1 MNFNAK
7 DLLKV
12 KPLRRLFPAAILF
25 VTLASLAAA
34 QSAPPAAAP
43 SPLQKSVEA
52 YLRNAFALG
61 PDVQITVG
69 VPTEI
74 GNSGLMET
82 NIDVKTDQGSD
93 KVKMYITKDGH
104 YLLRGEISDLTKDPL
119 VENTSKMDL
128 KGAPVLG
135 DPNAKLTIVEY
146 GDFECPVCRNL
157 HDALRG
163 ILPNYPQVKLIFK
176 DYPLDAMHPWAR
188 TAALG
193 GRCVY
198 QQNPPTF
205 WKYFDYV
212 YDQQDLISASNVY
225 DKVVDFAGQNALNV
239 DTFKACLAG
248 PQAAAEVD
256 ASIANGNL
264 LEVRSTPT
272 VFVSGRRVV
281 GADPHA
287 IQQYI
292 DYELAQIKS
301 GRK

>member
-1 MNFNAK
+1 
-7 DLLKV
+7 V
-12 KPLRRLFPAAILF
+12 KPLRLLPATLFALAF
-25 VTLASLAAA
+25 ASLGAA
-34 QSAPPAAAP
+34 QSAPSASAP
-43 SPLQKSVEA
+43 SPIQRSVEA

-61 PDVQITVG
+61 PDVQVTVG
-69 VPTEI
+69 TPAEI
-74 GNSGLMET
+74 GNSGLLET
-82 NIDVKTDQGSD
+82 DIDVKTDQGSD

-104 YLLRGEISDLTKDPL
+104 YLLRGELSDLSKDPL
-119 VENTSKMDL
+119 VENISKMDL

-135 DPNAKLTIVEY
+135 DPNAPITIVEY

-163 ILPNYPQVKLIFK
+163 ILPNYPQVKLVFK
-176 DYPLDAMHPWAR
+176 DFPLDAVHPWAR

-198 QQNPPTF
+198 QQNPKLF

-225 DKVVDFAGQNALNV
+225 AKVVDFAGQNALNV
-239 DTFKACLAG
+239 DTFKACMAA
-248 PQAAAEVD
+248 PQAAADVD

-272 VFVSGRRVV
+272 IFVNGRRVV

-292 DYELAQIKS
+292 DFEIAQ
-301 GRK
+301 RKAAKK

>member
-1 MNFNAK
+1 MKTSLRLIPAVVSVA
-7 DLLKV
+7 LV
-12 KPLRRLFPAAILF
+12 PL
-25 VTLASLAAA
+25 LAAA
-34 QSAPPAAAP
+34 QSNAPAAPPSAV
-43 SPLQKSVEA
+43 QKSVEA

-69 VPTEI
+69 APAEV
-74 GNSGLMET
+74 GNSGLLQT
-82 NIDVKTDQGSD
+82 DIDVKTEQGSD
-93 KVKMYITKDGH
+93 KVKMYITKDGR
-104 YLLRGEISDLTKDPL
+104 YLLRGELSDLTKDPL

-135 DPNAKLTIVEY
+135 DPKAPITIVEY
-146 GDFECPVCRNL
+146 ADFECPVCRNL
-157 HDALRG
+157 HDVLHG
-163 ILPNYPQVKLIFK
+163 LLPNNPQVKLVFK
-176 DYPLDAMHPWAR
+176 DFPLDALHPWAR

-198 QQNPPTF
+198 QQSPQAF
-205 WKYFDYV
+205 WKYYDFV

-225 DKVVDFAGQNALNV
+225 DKVVDFAGQNALNP
-239 DTFKACLAG
+239 DSLKACLAA

-272 VFVSGRRVV
+272 LFVSGRRVV

-292 DYELAQIKS
+292 DYELAQLKA
-301 GRK
+301 GKK

>member
-1 MNFNAK
+1 MK
-7 DLLKV
+7 T
-12 KPLRRLFPAAILF
+12 PLRLTIATVILLAA
-25 VTLASLAAA
+25 ASFTAA
-34 QSAPPAAAP
+34 QSATP
-43 SPLQKSVEA
+43 SALQKSVEA
-52 YLRNAFALG
+52 YLRHNFALG

-69 VPTEI
+69 APTEV

-93 KVKMYITKDGH
+93 KVKMYITKDGR
-104 YLLRGEISDLTKDPL
+104 YLLRGELSDLTKDPL
-119 VENTSKMDL
+119 VENSSKFDL

-135 DPNAKLTIVEY
+135 NPNAPVTIVEY

-157 HDALRG
+157 HDAMRG

-176 DYPLDAMHPWAR
+176 DFPLDTIHPWAR
-188 TAALG
+188 TAALA

-198 QQNPPTF
+198 QQNPETF

-212 YDQQDLISASNVY
+212 YDHQDLFSAANVY
-225 DKVVDFAGQNALNV
+225 DKVVDFAGQNALNPE
-239 DTFKACLAG
+239 TLKSCLAA

-256 ASIANGNL
+256 ASIANGGL

-272 VFVSGRRVV
+272 IFVNGRRVN

-287 IQQYI
+287 VQQYI
-292 DYELAQIKS
+292 DYELAQLKS
-301 GRK
+301 AKK

>member
-1 MNFNAK
+1 MK
-7 DLLKV
+7 PHRLLTAT
-12 KPLRRLFPAAILF
+12 LLA
-25 VTLASLAAA
+25 VTFASITAG

-43 SPLQKSVEA
+43 SALQKSVEA

-69 VPTEI
+69 APTEI

-82 NIDVKTDQGSD
+82 SIDVKTDQGAD
-93 KVKMYITKDGH
+93 KVKMYVTKDGH
-104 YLLRGEISDLTKDPL
+104 YLLRGELSDLTKDPL
-119 VENTSKMDL
+119 LENTSKMDL

-135 DPNAKLTIVEY
+135 DPKATITIVEY

-176 DYPLDAMHPWAR
+176 DFPLDALHPWAR

-198 QQNPPTF
+198 QQNPTAF
-205 WKYFDYV
+205 WKYYDYI
-212 YDQQDLISASNVY
+212 YDQQDLISASNIY
-225 DKVVDFAGQNALNV
+225 DKVVDFTGQNALNA
-239 DTFKACLAG
+239 DTLKACMAG

-272 VFVSGRRVV
+272 IFVSGRRVV
-281 GADPHA
+281 GADPHT

-292 DYELAQIKS
+292 DYELAQQKS
-301 GRK
+301 GKK

>member
-1 MNFNAK
+1 MK
-7 DLLKV
+7 PHRLLTAT
-12 KPLRRLFPAAILF
+12 LLA
-25 VTLASLAAA
+25 VTFASIAAA
-34 QSAPPAAAP
+34 QSAPPAATP
-43 SPLQKSVEA
+43 SALQKSVEA

-69 VPTEI
+69 APTEI

-82 NIDVKTDQGSD
+82 SIDVKTDQGAD
-93 KVKMYITKDGH
+93 KVKMYVTKDGH
-104 YLLRGEISDLTKDPL
+104 YLLRGEVSDLTKDPL
-119 VENTSKMDL
+119 LENTSKMDL

-135 DPNAKLTIVEY
+135 DPKATITIVEY

-176 DYPLDAMHPWAR
+176 DYPLDALHPWAR

-198 QQNPPTF
+198 QQNPTAF
-205 WKYFDYV
+205 WKYYDYI
-212 YDQQDLISASNVY
+212 YDQQDLISASNIY
-225 DKVVDFAGQNALNV
+225 DKVVDFTGQNALNA
-239 DTFKACLAG
+239 DTLKACMAG

-272 VFVSGRRVV
+272 IFVSGRRVV
-281 GADPHA
+281 GADPHT

-292 DYELAQIKS
+292 DYELAQQKS
-301 GRK
+301 GKK

>member
-1 MNFNAK
+1 M
-7 DLLKV
+7 
-12 KPLRRLFPAAILF
+12 KPIRFFLP
-25 VTLASLAAA
+25 ASLLAAAFSSFAAA
-34 QSAPPAAAP
+34 QSAPSAA
-43 SPLQKSVEA
+43 SQTPLQKSVEA

-61 PDVQITVG
+61 PDVKISVG
-69 VPTEI
+69 APAEI
-74 GNSGLMET
+74 GNSGLLET
-82 NIDVKTDQGSD
+82 DIDVKTDQGAD

-104 YLLRGEISDLTKDPL
+104 YLLRGELSDLTKDPL
-119 VENTSKMDL
+119 VESISKMDL

-135 DPNAKLTIVEY
+135 DPNAPVTIVEY

-157 HDALRG
+157 HDAMRG

-176 DYPLDAMHPWAR
+176 DFPLADLHPWAR
-188 TAALG
+188 TAALA

-198 QQNPPTF
+198 QQDPKAF

-239 DTFKACLAG
+239 GTFKACLAA

-272 VFVSGRRVV
+272 IFVSGRRVV

-292 DYELAQIKS
+292 DYELAR
-301 GRK
+301 RKAQKK

>member
-1 MNFNAK
+1 VKIFLR
-7 DLLKV
+7 LL
-12 KPLRRLFPAAILF
+12 PAIVLGLG
-25 VTLASLAAA
+25 VPSLAAA
-34 QSAPPAAAP
+34 QSAPPTATT
-43 SPLQKSVEA
+43 SPIQKSVEA

-69 VPTEI
+69 APTEI
-74 GNSGLMET
+74 GNSGLLES

-119 VENTSKMDL
+119 AENISKMDL

-135 DPNAKLTIVEY
+135 DAKATVTIVEY

-157 HDALRG
+157 HDAMRG

-176 DYPLDAMHPWAR
+176 DFPLDTIHPWAR
-188 TAALG
+188 TAALA

-198 QQNPPTF
+198 QQNPQTF
-205 WKYFDYV
+205 WKYFDAV
-212 YDQQDLISASNVY
+212 YDQQDLFSASNVY
-225 DKVVDFAGQNALNV
+225 DKVVDFAGQNSLNV
-239 DTFKACLAG
+239 DTFKACLAA

-256 ASIANGNL
+256 ASIANANL

-272 VFVSGRRVV
+272 IFVNGRRVS

-287 IQQYI
+287 VQQFI
-292 DYELAQIKS
+292 DYELTQQKS
-301 GRK
+301 AKK

>member
-1 MNFNAK
+1 VN
-7 DLLKV
+7 
-12 KPLRRLFPAAILF
+12 PLRHFLPA
-25 VTLASLAAA
+25 TLLAAAFASYAAA
-34 QSAPPAAAP
+34 QSAPT
-43 SPLQKSVEA
+43 PLQKSVEA

-69 VPTEI
+69 APTEV

-82 NIDVKTDQGSD
+82 IIDVKTDQGSD

-104 YLLRGEISDLTKDPL
+104 YLLRGELSDLTKDPL
-119 VENTSKMDL
+119 AENISKMDL
-128 KGAPVLG
+128 KGAPVRG
-135 DPNAKLTIVEY
+135 DPNAPITIVEY

-157 HDALRG
+157 HDAMRG
-163 ILPNYPQVKLIFK
+163 LLPNYPQVKLVFR
-176 DYPLDAMHPWAR
+176 DFPLDSIHPWAR
-188 TAALG
+188 TAALA

-198 QQNPPTF
+198 QQKPKSF
-205 WKYFDYV
+205 WKYYDYI

-239 DTFKACLAG
+239 DSFKACLAG

-272 VFVSGRRVV
+272 LFVNGRRVS

-287 IQQYI
+287 VQQYI
-292 DYELAQIKS
+292 DFELAQQKAA
-301 GRK
+301 KK